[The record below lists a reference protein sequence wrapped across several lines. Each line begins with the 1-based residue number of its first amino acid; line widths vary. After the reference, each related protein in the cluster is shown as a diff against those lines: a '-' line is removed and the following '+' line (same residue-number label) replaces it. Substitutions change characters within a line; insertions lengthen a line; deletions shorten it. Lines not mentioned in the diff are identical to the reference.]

1 MKKLI
6 SILIG
11 LAFIISVN
19 AQFQNSGTV
28 FLRTG
33 SSFMT
38 APTEPPE
45 PSPFPQIL
53 SITHTRNETDV
64 TSHTIVMPANVNA
77 GDLLVTFFVCDAT
90 SSTTPI
96 SIDLANS
103 GAGWTNMF
111 TGQSESA
118 QFATVIWKIA
128 DSNNSLVI
136 ITNDAQKSMAQVY
149 RITGFRTSNPIN
161 GNIVTMSRTYNSD
174 PPALTPSFG
183 EADYLWIVGY
193 GADSGL
199 SHASAAPSD
208 FSGLTTTVA
217 TVSDSGLCTMSTAH
231 REYRTGLSYD
241 PGTFTSEEYETS
253 HAFTIIINPVQ

>member
-1 MKKLI
+1 MCI
-6 SILIG
+6 RDS
-11 LAFIISVN
+11 
-19 AQFQNSGTV
+19 
-28 FLRTG
+28 
-33 SSFMT
+33 
-38 APTEPPE
+38 
-45 PSPFPQIL
+45 
-53 SITHTRNETDV
+53 
-64 TSHTIVMPANVNA
+64 VNA

-161 GNIVTMSRTYNSD
+161 GNIVTMSRTCLLY
-174 PPALTPSFG
+174 
-183 EADYLWIVGY
+183 
-193 GADSGL
+193 
-199 SHASAAPSD
+199 
-208 FSGLTTTVA
+208 
-217 TVSDSGLCTMSTAH
+217 
-231 REYRTGLSYD
+231 
-241 PGTFTSEEYETS
+241 TSR
-253 HAFTIIINPVQ
+253 